1 MAFHTT
7 RWSLVFRTAAPGEA
21 GRLALA
27 ELCQAYWPPVH
38 AFYRQA
44 VRDAEQALD
53 LTQGLFARLLERQDF
68 AAVVPERGRF
78 RHWLCACARHHL
90 DEVRSAAMAQKRGGG
105 RVLSLDLTGED
116 EVLRREPIDPQATP
130 EQAFAQRWVRAVIDR
145 AFTRL
150 GSEWEARGRGRVFA
164 KARGCLDDSGEL
176 EVGGYAA
183 CAAELGMSE
192 GAFKV
197 AVHRLRERLRELLQ
211 DEVRQTLDDPA
222 SVQDEI
228 GLLLGELAARKTVL
242 GA

>member
-1 MAFHTT
+1 M
-7 RWSLVFRTAAPGEA
+7 
-21 GRLALA
+21 
-27 ELCQAYWPPVH
+27 
-38 AFYRQA
+38 
-44 VRDAEQALD
+44 
-53 LTQGLFARLLERQDF
+53 
-68 AAVVPERGRF
+68 VPERGRF

-130 EQAFAQRWVRAVIDR
+130 EQAFAQRWVRAVIDC
-145 AFTRL
+145 AFVRL
-150 GSEWEARGRGRVFA
+150 GGEWEARGRGRVFA
-164 KARGCLDDSGEL
+164 KARGCVDDGGE
-176 EVGGYAA
+176 VAVGYAV
-183 CAAELGMSE
+183 CEAELGMSE

-222 SVQDEI
+222 GVQDEI
-228 GLLLGELAARKTVL
+228 GLLLGELAARKSVL